1 MKHLN
6 QIASNFGGSSSGA
19 NLGGKLLR
27 YAEKQNIYTQGAPAN
42 TVFYILEGGVR
53 LTARSKYQP
62 SAVTAILGVG
72 DFFGELCL
80 VGFPHHVSTAVALT
94 SCSILKIQKESMV
107 HMLRCKNKVSNS
119 FISYLL
125 SSIRRYQN
133 HVAELLTSSAEQRL
147 ARVLLRLAHLDKRDT
162 SIAGL
167 PSISQGVL
175 AEMVGTTRSR
185 LNFFMNQFRK
195 RGFISGNGR
204 IEVHR
209 SLQRVLRRG
218 RGSAPNH
225 PPMLGGSRLSD
236 PRGSKLSGMQ
246 NKIVPIIKLCT
257 SLKARS

>member
-1 MKHLN
+1 MKHMN
-6 QIASNFGGSSSGA
+6 QMASNLGGSSSA
-19 NLGGKLLR
+19 NLGGKLSR
-27 YAEKQNIYTQGAPAN
+27 YGEKQNIYTQGALAN

-53 LTARSKYQP
+53 LTTRSKYQP

-94 SCSILKIQKESMV
+94 ASSILKIKKESMV
-107 HMLRCKNKVSNS
+107 RMLRRKNMVSNS

-147 ARVLLRLAHLDKRDT
+147 ARVLLRLAHLDRRDT
-162 SIAGL
+162 PIAGL
-167 PSISQGVL
+167 PVISQQVL

-204 IEVHR
+204 IEVHK
-209 SLQRVLRRG
+209 SLQKVLRRG
-218 RGSAPNH
+218 RGSAPLH
-225 PPMLGGSRLSD
+225 PPILGGSRLCD
-236 PRGSKLSGMQ
+236 PRGSKLSTMQ
-246 NKIVPIIKLCT
+246 NKIVPIINLCT
-257 SLKARS
+257 SLKART